1 MSPTIKRVLVAN
13 RGEIALR
20 IIRACHEEGLE
31 AVAVYSEVDRL
42 APHVRAAEVA
52 VPIGA
57 APAPQS
63 YLDGA
68 KLIDAARR
76 TGCQAIHPGYGFLSE
91 RAPFAEAVTDA
102 ELVFVGPPAAAI
114 RAMGDKTEARR
125 RMQAAG
131 VPIVPGTTR
140 PVADHAQ
147 ARSEAA
153 RLGYP
158 VLLKAA
164 AGGGGKGMRLLR
176 EEGELE
182 SAFEAAAS
190 EAQKAFGAG
199 ELYLERYLE
208 RPRHVE
214 IQVLAD
220 SYGRVVALGER
231 ECSIQRRHQKLIEES
246 PSLAVTPAL
255 RRRMSE
261 AATAAAGAVGY
272 LGAGT
277 IEFLLAPTGE
287 FYFLEMNTRLQV
299 EHPVTELVYGVDLVR
314 EQLRVAMGQPLR
326 VHAGALQPRGHAIE
340 CRITAED
347 PFNDF
352 LPATGTVRHLR
363 VPGGPGVRWDAGV
376 ETGNEVTLHYDPLI
390 AKLIVWG
397 ETRTVALERMRR
409 ALRELV
415 IVGIPSSQAF
425 HLRVMDDPDFK
436 RGDVDTTYLERT
448 GTRLLSA
455 DVRPE
460 LGRPLAVVAAL
471 LAEERRLAD
480 GRAVFV
486 PRTAPGER
494 VRLRDGVRLHK
505 TFARGEL
512 AEVVAPAPVSGPA
525 GSARVTPPCPHYGRD
540 RCGGCQ
546 LQHLAYDAQLAAKRA
561 IVGEALRRIG
571 KLDVADPEIVE
582 AVEEWRYRAKI
593 SLAVKPVGRSDR
605 RTVGLQ
611 PYDRPGAVFPLAD
624 CHIADFRLM
633 ALWRELKPRL
643 ELLPAKLTRLTLR
656 LDREGRRHVIAES
669 AGEPWL
675 DADRLRAALPDGD
688 AVICWWQPAEGVAR
702 VVAGPGTCSPRSPSR
717 SASS

>member
-76 TGCQAIHPGYGFLSE
+76 TGCQALHPGYGFLSE

-182 SAFEAAAS
+182 PAFEAAAS

-220 SYGRVVALGER
+220 SYGRVMALGER

-261 AATAAAGAVGY
+261 AATAAAGSVGY

-277 IEFLLAPTGE
+277 IEFLLAQTGE

-326 VHAGALQPRGHAIE
+326 VHAGTLQPRGPAVG

-352 LPATGTVRHLR
+352 LPATGVIRYLVT
-363 VPGGPGVRWDAGV
+363 PSGPGVRWDGGIEA
-376 ETGNEVTLHYDPLI
+376 GNEGTPVYAPLLG
-390 AKLIVWG
+390 KLIVWG
-397 ETRTVALERMRR
+397 DTRATALQRMQR

-425 HLRVMDDPDFK
+425 HLRVMADPDFQ
-436 RGDVDTTYLERT
+436 RGDFDITDLEHA
-448 GTRLLSA
+448 GPRLLA
-455 DVRPE
+455 TRPSPE
-460 LGRPLAVVAAL
+460 VTAPLAVVAAL
-471 LAEERRLAD
+471 LAEQQ
-480 GRAVFV
+480 RAAEQS
-486 PRTAPGER
+486 PPPT
-494 VRLRDGVRLHK
+494 VRPPDRQ
-505 TFARGEL
+505 
-512 AEVVAPAPVSGPA
+512 
-525 GSARVTPPCPHYGRD
+525 SAWT
-540 RCGGCQ
+540 
-546 LQHLAYDAQLAAKRA
+546 LAARR
-561 IVGEALRRIG
+561 EAL
-571 KLDVADPEIVE
+571 
-582 AVEEWRYRAKI
+582 
-593 SLAVKPVGRSDR
+593 DR
-605 RTVGLQ
+605 
-611 PYDRPGAVFPLAD
+611 
-624 CHIADFRLM
+624 
-633 ALWRELKPRL
+633 
-643 ELLPAKLTRLTLR
+643 
-656 LDREGRRHVIAES
+656 
-669 AGEPWL
+669 
-675 DADRLRAALPDGD
+675 
-688 AVICWWQPAEGVAR
+688 
-702 VVAGPGTCSPRSPSR
+702 
-717 SASS
+717 